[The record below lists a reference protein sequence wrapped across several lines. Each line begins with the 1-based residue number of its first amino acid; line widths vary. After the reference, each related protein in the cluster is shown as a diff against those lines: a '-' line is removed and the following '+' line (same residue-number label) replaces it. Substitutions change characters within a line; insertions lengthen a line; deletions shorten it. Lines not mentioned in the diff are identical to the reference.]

1 MKDRKKVRFDE
12 RDDTGKVTGI
22 QLMELFVN
30 LVRETKFYFVDNV
43 EP

>member
-1 MKDRKKVRFDE
+1 MNERQKEGFDE

-30 LVRETKFYFVDNV
+30 HVRETKFYFVDNV